1 MSDVSAGAC
10 PICKR
15 QAVSYNLW
23 AFYDAVMEQHVLEHL
38 LNEGFSIG
46 AVPELDDWASLLR
59 KWLTDRGSV
68 GSNPTRSAI

>member
-1 MSDVSAGAC
+1 
-10 PICKR
+10 
-15 QAVSYNLW
+15 
-23 AFYDAVMEQHVLEHL
+23 